1 MCNEKRMNENKSANF
16 SVYDAVATRI
26 VTVLVLVTFEQ
37 KDSRTA
43 HPAIKM

>member
-1 MCNEKRMNENKSANF
+1 MNENKSANF
-16 SVYDAVATRI
+16 SIYDGVIGGAVATRI